1 MAYLR
6 VSFETLVCFYVCLS
20 GFEMSRKTDLV
31 SSLIAVERKASGGF
45 DTHKSREKLL
55 RSFADK
61 IHQLGFVHVQKIE
74 DVSEKHIQAFVEKA
88 KSDGLSTRTLQ
99 NYLSALRVCLRSGGK
114 DRFADSSRISNKKL
128 GITGASRAGTKEACP
143 PKVLEEALAKIRDAG
158 VRAALSMMPLLGLR
172 DEEAVRSLESLK
184 TWQKD
189 LERGDALTVVYGC
202 KGGKARV
209 IIVPDRIRALEAVKT
224 ALSVCKQ
231 HGGKLIDRP
240 SIDQALA
247 TLNSKAATAGMK
259 GIHSPHSLRYAYA
272 KDVKNLYLARGF
284 SEKEARSLTSISL
297 GHGDGRGRYV
307 ERVYVQPRG

>member
-1 MAYLR
+1 
-6 VSFETLVCFYVCLS
+6 
-20 GFEMSRKTDLV
+20 MSRKTDLV
-31 SSLIAVERKASGGF
+31 SSLISSERKASGSF

-74 DVSEKHIQAFVEKA
+74 DVSEKHISAFIEKA

-114 DRFADSSRISNKKL
+114 DRFADSSRISNEKL

-143 PKVLEEALAKIRDAG
+143 PEVLEEALAKIRDAG

-172 DEEAVRSLESLK
+172 DEEAVRSVDSLK
-184 TWQKD
+184 TWAKNLVD
-189 LERGDALTVVYGC
+189 GDSITVVYGC
-202 KGGKARV
+202 KGGKARQ
-209 IIVPDRIRALEAVKT
+209 ITVPDRVRALEAVKT
-224 ALSVCKQ
+224 AIIVCEKQ
-231 HGGKLIDRP
+231 GGRLIDRP

-247 TLNSKAATAGMK
+247 TLSSKAATAGLK

-272 KDVKNLYLARGF
+272 QDVKKKFLSLGF
-284 SEKEARSLTSISL
+284 SEKESRSLTSLSL

-307 ERVYVQPRG
+307 ERVYAQKNE